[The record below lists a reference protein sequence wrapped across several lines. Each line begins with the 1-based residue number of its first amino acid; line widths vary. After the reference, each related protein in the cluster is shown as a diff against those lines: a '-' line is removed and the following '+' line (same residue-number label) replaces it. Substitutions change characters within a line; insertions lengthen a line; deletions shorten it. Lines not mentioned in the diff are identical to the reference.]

1 MRRSYLFLLLLVAV
15 TSCNSQ
21 DSKRQKE
28 EPPIPISK
36 MEDIVIDLHLA
47 EVYSSITR
55 DSNHMVTI
63 KNIDSLALYHRDV
76 IAHHNLSL
84 DQLND
89 ITEWFK
95 YHPEQLDTVYNRII
109 PRITEME
116 ARLAK

>member
-1 MRRSYLFLLLLVAV
+1 MHKSYLFLLLLVMLA
-15 TSCNSQ
+15 SCNSL
-21 DSKRQKE
+21 DRKRQKE

-36 MEDIVIDLHLA
+36 MEDIVMDLHLA

-76 IAHHNLSL
+76 IAHHNLTL
-84 DQLND
+84 DQFND

-95 YHPEQLDTVYNRII
+95 YHPVELDTVYSRIV
-109 PRITEME
+109 PRMVEME
-116 ARLAK
+116 ARLTK